1 MKALASRG
9 VVCGAVLDTAEG
21 RWLMEEVPGRGEPL
35 VVFTPATPQ
44 LLADRVRHAY
54 TSLPT
59 DRR

>member
-1 MKALASRG
+1 
-9 VVCGAVLDTAEG
+9 VNFLDTAEG